1 MFVFYHWMDYFCFVC
16 VCFFLMWKEFL
27 SEKIAL
33 NQKISLK
40 MKFTCKT
47 VNEIVHQLCF
57 LLSKVWEILF
67 PPSLLLDLRLLS
79 SVLVF
84 WLLLSVFLTNK
95 NCIELATRRKIS
107 NLSAKLF
114 AYLHQAVP
122 VQPFCD
128 HFRENYLHGTIY
140 RSLLNL
146 QNSTIGKKIEFAVDI
161 HHYSITFT
169 DFSTERQQVN
179 LPAIMRK
186 YIKVSFFAAL
196 KSCQQFFNQ

>member
-1 MFVFYHWMDYFCFVC
+1 MKPLKTYYVKNDEKDAVWKYADINRDLKSLKINSTIFQVFYMFVFYHWMDYFCFVC
-16 VCFFLMWKEFL
+16 VCFFLMWNEFL

-79 SVLVF
+79 LVLVS

-114 AYLHQAVP
+114 A
-122 VQPFCD
+122 
-128 HFRENYLHGTIY
+128 
-140 RSLLNL
+140 
-146 QNSTIGKKIEFAVDI
+146 
-161 HHYSITFT
+161 
-169 DFSTERQQVN
+169 
-179 LPAIMRK
+179 
-186 YIKVSFFAAL
+186 
-196 KSCQQFFNQ
+196 